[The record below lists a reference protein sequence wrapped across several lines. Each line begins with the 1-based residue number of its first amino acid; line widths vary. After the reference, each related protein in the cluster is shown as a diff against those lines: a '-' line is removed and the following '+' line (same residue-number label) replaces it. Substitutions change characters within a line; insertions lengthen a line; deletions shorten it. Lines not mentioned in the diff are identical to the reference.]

1 MYAPFNEQFKPGFTE
16 VGFWQGDRTPI
27 SSYLMHWGLPLFVIL
42 VWFAWE
48 TYQWMN
54 KTRLSELPESTKAKK
69 WIIGAGIFLI
79 VLLLGLLI
87 LKVGIALIALPVCVW
102 ALVLVL
108 SPRQSDGKRFLYFI
122 IGTGFLL
129 TLVVELVHLV
139 GDIGR
144 MNVVFKLYMQA
155 WLLINLAAAS
165 GLAIVLRKQK
175 RWQKRIQVLV
185 QIPLI
190 ILLMSATL
198 FPILATRDKAT
209 DRMSYVAPHT
219 LDGMEYMQS
228 SFYYLD
234 GIQMDL
240 SQDYRAIKWMQE
252 NVKGSPVILEGQTLE
267 YSWGNRFTIYT
278 GLPSVVGW
286 NYHQRQQRALWANN
300 AVWDRVNSV
309 NEFYL
314 TSDQGYV
321 ENYLVQHDIRYIVL
335 GQLERIRYYGDG
347 LQKFDALEGVLCDMV
362 YQDGDTIIYKVK

>member
-1 MYAPFNEQFKPGFTE
+1 
-16 VGFWQGDRTPI
+16 
-27 SSYLMHWGLPLFVIL
+27 
-42 VWFAWE
+42 
-48 TYQWMN
+48 
-54 KTRLSELPESTKAKK
+54 
-69 WIIGAGIFLI
+69 
-79 VLLLGLLI
+79 
-87 LKVGIALIALPVCVW
+87 CVW
-102 ALVLVL
+102 ALVLLL

-155 WLLINLAAAS
+155 WLLINLATAS

-175 RWQKRIQVLV
+175 RWTKRIQALV

-314 TSDQGYV
+314 TIDQGYV
-321 ENYLVQHDIRYIVL
+321 ENYLEQHDIRYIVL

-347 LQKFDALEGVLCDMV
+347 LQKFSALEGVLWDVV

>member
-1 MYAPFNEQFKPGFTE
+1 M
-16 VGFWQGDRTPI
+16 
-27 SSYLMHWGLPLFVIL
+27 
-42 VWFAWE
+42 
-48 TYQWMN
+48 
-54 KTRLSELPESTKAKK
+54 
-69 WIIGAGIFLI
+69 
-79 VLLLGLLI
+79 
-87 LKVGIALIALPVCVW
+87 
-102 ALVLVL
+102 
-108 SPRQSDGKRFLYFI
+108 
-122 IGTGFLL
+122 
-129 TLVVELVHLV
+129 
-139 GDIGR
+139 
-144 MNVVFKLYMQA
+144 
-155 WLLINLAAAS
+155 AAAS
-165 GLAIVLRKQK
+165 GLAIILRKQK
-175 RWQKRIQVLV
+175 RWPKRIQVLV

-190 ILLMSATL
+190 VLLMSAAL

-240 SQDYRAIKWMQE
+240 SQDYRAIIWMQE

-321 ENYLVQHDIRYIVL
+321 ENYLKQYDICYIVL

-347 LQKFDALEGVLCDMV
+347 LQKFAALEGVLWDVV